1 MSEVKTTPTPP
12 ANPEPAKESPN
23 KPVVGNSEPTLKQLI
38 DLASL
43 KIKKIKMFQLGNV
56 ETGDIEKGISNVQ
69 PRFVGKP
76 GHNPYLYLAQNT
88 EPVERAIE
96 DGSVTTEQLNAL
108 LKLPDEVVP
117 DGKAIKPVNIMLRDQ
132 LRKLSMPTR

>member
-56 ETGDIEKGISNVQ
+56 ETGDIEKGSSNVQ